1 MHLYAIGDIHGHL
14 ALLQAA
20 HDLIADDMAR
30 HGPGQI
36 IHVGDLVD
44 RGPDSR
50 GVIDFLMQGQAQ
62 GQARRRSQAWR
73 GRRAMGRR

>member
-14 ALLQAA
+14 GLLKAA

-30 HGPGQI
+30 HGPGPV

-50 GVIDFLMQGQAQ
+50 GVIDFLMQGIAGGPGLGGPE
-62 GQARRRSQAWR
+62 GQP
-73 GRRAMGRR
+73 

>member
-1 MHLYAIGDIHGHL
+1 MHIYAIGDIHGHL
-14 ALLQAA
+14 GLLQAA

-36 IHVGDLVD
+36 VHVGDLVD

-50 GVIDFLMQGQAQ
+50 GVIDFLMQGQAR
-62 GQARRRSQAWR
+62 GQTGWSS
-73 GRRAMGRR
+73 RATTPGCSPVS